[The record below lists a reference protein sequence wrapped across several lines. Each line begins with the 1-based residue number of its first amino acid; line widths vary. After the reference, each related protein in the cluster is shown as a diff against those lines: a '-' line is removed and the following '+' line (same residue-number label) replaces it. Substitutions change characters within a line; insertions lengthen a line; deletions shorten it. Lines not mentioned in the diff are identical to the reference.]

1 MKTMTILLVICSL
14 LVLSAGYVVQLQS
27 WLMFNAGLENSSQK
41 QLDTN
46 VYGHVGIRAMVS
58 NKEPVFNMD
67 VVLSESQVNQQIEHI
82 VKNPTLAN
90 YQESEIPYLE
100 TKKEINFG
108 IENTRPGNSLKLDR
122 DFPLVVE
129 LHDEVLIEFSD
140 QYSRFEMQKA
150 ISRLLV
156 LPKEINAKKMIASN
170 PIDVRQKP
178 YLYKRVYNEYD
189 KPVRYPAQAFR
200 YADYLLNN
208 FSQKVNEEQGLY
220 TVVSIPLKDVKIPM
234 PVKTYQAWVDQYSQK
249 HKIAPELVFAIIEV
263 ESAFNPR
270 AVSKSNALGLM
281 QIKAKTAGRDVY
293 QYVDGKKGEPGQAEL
308 FDAENNI
315 RMGTA
320 YMGLLKH
327 EYLQGVRNIEN
338 KEMLSIS
345 SYNGGISKTLK
356 LFGKTP
362 QLAIMRVNQLH
373 PKQVYRTLRYEH
385 QSDEARLYLDKV
397 LKAKKRY
404 RDLLELT
411 T

>member
-1 MKTMTILLVICSL
+1 MTILLSICSL
-14 LVLSAGYVVQLQS
+14 LVLSTGYVVQLQS
-27 WLMFNAGLENSSQK
+27 WLMFNAGLENNPQK
-41 QLDTN
+41 QSDKT
-46 VYGHVGIRAMVS
+46 VYSHVGIRTMVS
-58 NKEPVFNMD
+58 SQNPIFNMN
-67 VVLSESQVNQQIEHI
+67 VEFSESDVTPQNETH
-82 VKNPTLAN
+82 VKTPTLASYKEKRIQSFEEPKDVN
-90 YQESEIPYLE
+90 FSTE
-100 TKKEINFG
+100 T
-108 IENTRPGNSLKLDR
+108 TRPGNKLKSDR

-129 LHDEVLIEFSD
+129 LQDEVLIEFPD

-150 ISRLLV
+150 LSRLLV
-156 LPKEINAKKMIASN
+156 LPREMNAKQIVASN

-189 KPVRYPAQAFR
+189 KPVRYPAQAFK

-208 FSQKVNEEQGLY
+208 FSQKINEEQEAY
-220 TVVSIPLKDVKIPM
+220 TVVSIPLKEVQLPTS
-234 PVKTYQAWVDQYSQK
+234 VETYQAWVERYSKK

-263 ESAFNPR
+263 ESAFNPL

-281 QIKAKTAGRDVY
+281 QIKAKTAGKDVY
-293 QYVDGKKGEPGQAEL
+293 QYVDGKKGEPGEAEL

-362 QLAIMRVNQLH
+362 QEAIMRVNQLH

-385 QSDEARLYLDKV
+385 QSGEARLYLDKV

-411 T
+411 A

>member
-1 MKTMTILLVICSL
+1 MTVLLAICSL
-14 LVLSAGYVVQLQS
+14 LVLSTGYVVQLQS

-41 QLDTN
+41 QTHN
-46 VYGHVGIRAMVS
+46 SVYSQVGIRTMVS
-58 NKEPVFNMD
+58 NQELIFNKD
-67 VVLSESQVNQQIEHI
+67 VDFSESQVNLQNETR
-82 VKNPTLAN
+82 VKTPTLAS
-90 YQESEIPYLE
+90 YKEQEMPALE
-100 TKKEINFG
+100 SQQKVSFG
-108 IENTRPGNSLKLDR
+108 PESTRPGNKLKLDR

-129 LHDEVLIEFSD
+129 LENEILIEFSD

-156 LPKEINAKKMIASN
+156 LPREMNAKQIMASN
-170 PIDVRQKP
+170 SIDVRQKP

-208 FSQKVNEEQGLY
+208 FSQKVNENQAVY
-220 TVVSIPLKDVKIPM
+220 TVVSIPLKEVQIPT
-234 PVKTYQAWVDQYSQK
+234 PVKTYQAWVDQYSEK
-249 HKIAPELVFAIIEV
+249 NKIAPELVFAIIEV
-263 ESAFNPR
+263 ESAFNPL

-293 QYVDGKKGEPGQAEL
+293 QYIEGKKGEPGQAEL
-308 FDAENNI
+308 FDAESNI

-327 EYLQGVRNIEN
+327 EYLQGVRNREN
-338 KEMLSIS
+338 KEMISIS
-345 SYNGGISKTLK
+345 AYNGGISKTLK

-362 QLAIMRVNQLH
+362 QEAIMRVNQLH
-373 PKQVYRTLRYEH
+373 PKRVYRTLRYEH
-385 QSDEARLYLDKV
+385 QSNEARLYLDKV

-404 RDLLELT
+404 RDLLEAKA
-411 T
+411 

>member
-1 MKTMTILLVICSL
+1 MTILLAICSL
-14 LVLSAGYVVQLQS
+14 LVLSTGYVVQLQS
-27 WLMFNAGLENSSQK
+27 WLMFNAGLENNSQK
-41 QLDTN
+41 QLHNT
-46 VYGHVGIRAMVS
+46 VYGHAGIRAMVT
-58 NKEPVFNMD
+58 NQEPVFNMD
-67 VVLSESQVNQQIEHI
+67 VLLSESQVTQEIEI
-82 VKNPTLAN
+82 NVKNPTLAN
-90 YQESEIPYLE
+90 DQEKEMPSLD
-100 TKKEINFG
+100 TKKEISFG
-108 IENTRPGNSLKLDR
+108 IGNTRPGNTLKLDR

-156 LPKEINAKKMIASN
+156 LPKEMNAKQMVASN

-208 FSQKVNEEQGLY
+208 FSQKVNEEQAIY

-234 PVKTYQAWVDQYSQK
+234 PVKTYQTWVDQYSQT

-404 RDLLELT
+404 RDLLEIT